1 MYREDVK
8 TIDEKDSTL
17 AADVQILAAESINE
31 DAETPD
37 DGVPT
42 EHEMETL
49 RKVAAPM
56 KWAAIAMCIIEL
68 AERASYYGSKG

>member
-1 MYREDVK
+1 V
-8 TIDEKDSTL
+8 L
-17 AADVQILAAESINE
+17 AADGMDENVQTS
-31 DAETPD
+31 D
-37 DGVPT
+37 DGEPT
-42 EHEMETL
+42 EQELETL